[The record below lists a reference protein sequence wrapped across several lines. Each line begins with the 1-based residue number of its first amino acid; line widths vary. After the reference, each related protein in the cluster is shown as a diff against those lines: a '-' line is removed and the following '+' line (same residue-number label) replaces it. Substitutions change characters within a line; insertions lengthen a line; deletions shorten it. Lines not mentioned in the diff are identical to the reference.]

1 MPHRLNI
8 YRNWHDL
15 SKLRGA
21 RVALA
26 VGIFDGIH
34 RGHIQIFNMTRELA
48 VDLKGIPLIF
58 TFRNH
63 PLQVLQPQREVRF
76 LTLPEEKT
84 HLLRKLGFEHVA
96 CFDFDESFKRLHALE
111 FLQKLGEH
119 VRIGAFVAG
128 YDTTVGADRV
138 SSDDKFRRIARQLN
152 FEFMRIGAVTRGGEP
167 ISSRRIRELILAS
180 EIREA
185 NELLVYPYF
194 VRGQVQAGRKV
205 GGRVLGIPTAN
216 LLLPR
221 EKLLPPYGVYAGA
234 YRKDK
239 RFWPAALII
248 TDAHQVPR
256 FLRAQAPELA
266 GYEEGSA
273 LVEGHV
279 IGDGSFE
286 LTGRTAEFIF
296 LEFIRE
302 RREFADANS
311 LRTQIQQ
318 DIEDTKRI
326 FEKSRIQ
333 LQFLP

>member
-1 MPHRLNI
+1 VPHRLNI
-8 YRNWHDL
+8 YRTWRDL
-15 SKLRGA
+15 AKLRRA
-21 RVALA
+21 RVALT

-34 RGHIQIFNMTRELA
+34 RGHIQIFNMTRELS
-48 VDLKGIPLIF
+48 VDLKGVPLIF

-63 PLQVLQPQREVRF
+63 PLQVLQPQRRVRF
-76 LTLPEEKT
+76 LTLPDEKT
-84 HLLRKLGFEHVA
+84 HLMRKLGFEHVA
-96 CFDFDESFKRLHALE
+96 CFDFEESFKRLHAVE
-111 FLQKLGEH
+111 FFQKLGEH
-119 VRIGAFVAG
+119 MRIGAFVAG

-152 FEFMRIGAVTRGGEP
+152 FEFMRIGAVTRGDEP
-167 ISSRRIRELILAS
+167 ISSRRIRELILAG

-205 GGRVLGIPTAN
+205 GGKVLGVPTAN
-216 LLLPR
+216 LLLPP

-234 YRKDK
+234 YHKDK
-239 RFWPAALII
+239 RFYPAALIV
-248 TDAHQVPR
+248 TDAQKVPKFLRGQVPEPKQYR
-256 FLRAQAPELA
+256 K
-266 GYEEGSA
+266 GSA

-279 IGDGSFE
+279 IGEAGFE
-286 LTGRTAEFIF
+286 LTGRTAEFVF
-296 LEFIRE
+296 LEFIRQ